1 MALDIQVQTA
11 QVLELTADVIV
22 MGVLQAS
29 GKAGLSPVLK
39 PLDVALGGSLGKLVA
54 KEEFSGKR
62 DQTISLSTLGRIGA
76 ERLILIG
83 LGEKRSIGAPEVRT
97 FAAKAARAANV
108 DKATTLAVSVPAGLE
123 GELRAVAEGLELGA
137 YRFSKYLT
145 GERKPKR
152 SLASVTVGV
161 TGRLKPNAKALV
173 TVGQRVGA
181 AVNFSRDLSNEPPNV
196 IYPETFAAAAE
207 KLAKENGLH
216 VQVFDFKE
224 IRRRGMKLIDAVGRG
239 SRREPRFVH
248 VSYTPKGAKR
258 KLVFVGKGITF
269 DTGGISIKPVGR
281 HGRHEARHE
290 RRRERRR
297 AHGGGRRREAEG
309 RGPCDRVPRGEH
321 ARRRRLPSG

>member
-137 YRFSKYLT
+137 YRFTKYLT

-161 TGRLKPNAKALV
+161 AGRA
-173 TVGQRVGA
+173 Q
-181 AVNFSRDLSNEPPNV
+181 
-196 IYPETFAAAAE
+196 AE
-207 KLAKENGLH
+207 R
-216 VQVFDFKE
+216 Q
-224 IRRRGMKLIDAVGRG
+224 GR
-239 SRREPRFVH
+239 S
-248 VSYTPKGAKR
+248 
-258 KLVFVGKGITF
+258 
-269 DTGGISIKPVGR
+269 
-281 HGRHEARHE
+281 
-290 RRRERRR
+290 
-297 AHGGGRRREAEG
+297 
-309 RGPCDRVPRGEH
+309 
-321 ARRRRLPSG
+321 